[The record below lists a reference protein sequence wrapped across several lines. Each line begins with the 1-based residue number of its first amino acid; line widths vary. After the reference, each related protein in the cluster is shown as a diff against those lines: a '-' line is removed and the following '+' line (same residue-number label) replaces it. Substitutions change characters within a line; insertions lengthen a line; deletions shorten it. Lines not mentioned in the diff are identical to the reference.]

1 MSLRVPTVML
11 VLLSEAERFERGI
24 MLGSSR
30 NKTPQPMLRHS
41 IIPLAKQAVIPQS
54 KKGFLMFL
62 KSVSSNLY
70 VIVGMG
76 IQPTAPNTTEK

>member
-1 MSLRVPTVML
+1 MSLRVPTVMCA
-11 VLLSEAERFERGI
+11 EAERFERGI
-24 MLGSSR
+24 MLGNSR
-30 NKTPQPMLRHS
+30 NRTPQPMLRRS